1 MSVSNGLN
9 VVLGVAIGI
18 DVAVEHN
25 VGIARVVV
33 EVGGLVD
40 ACGTGKRIGKVTL
53 ALQPLAQFDEAALVG
68 SEIEIVGAMEG
79 MQDIEIVG

>member
-1 MSVSNGLN
+1 MAVQHDVTPHYAHGL
-9 VVLGVAIGI
+9 
-18 DVAVEHN
+18 
-25 VGIARVVV
+25 VGTPYVCIARVVV

-53 ALQPLAQFDEAALVG
+53 SLQPFAQFDEAALVG